1 MNMKIFRDN
10 RGEGK
15 TKWLVDRAIEAHDR
29 GKTLLY
35 AGCEQSQKHF
45 EEVWMATTNT
55 VCPIKNIEF
64 YGTSSRKPFCVF
76 TDNLLQETWTL
87 FRWYNFVNEH
97 GYEWYATMDKEF
109 FVN

>member
-1 MNMKIFRDN
+1 MKIFRAN

-15 TKWLVDRAIEAHDR
+15 TKWLVDRAIEAYDR

-55 VCPIKNIEF
+55 RCPIRNIEF
-64 YGTSSRKPFCVF
+64 YATSDHRQFCVF
-76 TDNLLQETWTL
+76 TDNVLEELWSVY
-87 FRWYNFVNEH
+87 RWYNFVDGR
-97 GYEWYATMDKEF
+97 GYEWYVTMDQEC